1 MKELRAVVS
10 DHEFAELEHL
20 ARALGVSMEE
30 LVKRSLA
37 AYVAQAQAKPAFEPI
52 GSGMWANRPEMQD
65 GAKWVAEL
73 RHREWTR

>member
-10 DHEFAELEHL
+10 DDEFAKLEHL
-20 ARALGVSMEE
+20 AQALGVSIEE

-37 AYVAQAQAKPAFEPI
+37 AYVAQAKAEPAFEPI

-65 GAKWVAEL
+65 AAKWVAEL